1 MIPKTIHYCWFG
13 RGVMPELA
21 QRCIESWERVLPEY
35 EIVRWDEDSFDI
47 DSNRYV
53 REAYDARKFAF
64 VSDYVRLYAMYT
76 QGGVYMD
83 TDVEVLRTLDPYLEC
98 KAFSGFENVHSIP
111 TGIMASEKGFP
122 GFGDLLEAYEGK
134 RFILPDGSFD
144 LTTNVEMI
152 TDYYLERGLVRNN
165 TYQVV
170 DGFVLYPNIVFCP
183 YKHEVGSR
191 WFEQST
197 VTIHHK
203 NGSWLTDEAQRKR
216 SGSFASMKES
226 VKRTLLN
233 ILGKPTVD
241 RILLARY
248 RSVER
253 GKNK

>member
-1 MIPKTIHYCWFG
+1 M
-13 RGVMPELA
+13 
-21 QRCIESWERVLPEY
+21 
-35 EIVRWDEDSFDI
+35 
-47 DSNRYV
+47 
-53 REAYDARKFAF
+53 
-64 VSDYVRLYAMYT
+64 
-76 QGGVYMD
+76 
-83 TDVEVLRTLDPYLEC
+83 
-98 KAFSGFENVHSIP
+98 
-111 TGIMASEKGFP
+111 
-122 GFGDLLEAYEGK
+122 
-134 RFILPDGSFD
+134 PDGSFD